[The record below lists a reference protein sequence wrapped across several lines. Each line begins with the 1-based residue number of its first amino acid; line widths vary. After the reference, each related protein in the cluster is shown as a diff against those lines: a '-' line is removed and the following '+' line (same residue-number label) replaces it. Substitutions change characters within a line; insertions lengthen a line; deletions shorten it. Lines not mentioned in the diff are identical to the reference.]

1 MEVQSMKEKKVT
13 IIAKGISQKQ
23 WSTLI
28 LELNIMRKA
37 WKPFAELT
45 LHAPNL
51 KRIISSGTKNNEN
64 DRHHFSHRNSTEF
77 SSK

>member
-1 MEVQSMKEKKVT
+1 MKDKKVT
-13 IIAKGISQKQ
+13 IIAKKISQKQ

-45 LHAPNL
+45 LHAPKVNS
-51 KRIISSGTKNNEN
+51 IISRGTSNI
-64 DRHHFSHRNSTEF
+64 SSTPYERD
-77 SSK
+77 SEEH

>member
-1 MEVQSMKEKKVT
+1 MSEKKVT

-37 WKPFAELT
+37 WQPFAELT
-45 LHAPNL
+45 IHAPKVNS
-51 KRIISSGTKNNEN
+51 IISRGTSNKSLTPYVRDSEE
-64 DRHHFSHRNSTEF
+64 H
-77 SSK
+77 